1 MLASSLKDNK
11 AAMFHMLLGV
21 APNYPLDHQDN
32 DGNTPLLLA
41 YFGGSTSLCD
51 SLIQKAAHPGMSNK
65 QNVSIFNAPVATKQL
80 LFRILG
86 NINYHHGYTI

>member
-1 MLASSLKDNK
+1 MLALTPKENI
-11 AAMFHMLLGV
+11 AVMFQMLMRAV
-21 APNYPLDHQDN
+21 PNFPLDRQDN

-41 YFGGSTSLCD
+41 YSAGSTTLCD
-51 SLIQKAAHPGMSNK
+51 CLVQNSAHPGICNK

-86 NINYHHGYTI
+86 TLP